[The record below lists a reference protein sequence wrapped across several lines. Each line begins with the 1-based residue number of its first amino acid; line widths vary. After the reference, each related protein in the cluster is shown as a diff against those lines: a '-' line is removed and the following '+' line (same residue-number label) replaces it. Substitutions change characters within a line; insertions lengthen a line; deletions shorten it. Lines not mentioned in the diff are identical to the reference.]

1 MAPRGRGG
9 YIASMHRTLA
19 RALVSATLIAV
30 IGGGG
35 GGLPALDALLYHR
48 SGDAAEALRPHY
60 EATSGCHVDRCLIR
74 SPAQETRYLPAP
86 LPAKLV
92 SLPPEDT
99 ASRPSSDSVRPRLLS
114 HPRHSRA
121 PPVPSVG

>member
-35 GGLPALDALLYHR
+35 GGLASLDVLLFHRSGVGAEALRAHFEATSACHGDHCTILSTASEPRSAPGLTAAGLPSAP
-48 SGDAAEALRPHY
+48 SGDAAL
-60 EATSGCHVDRCLIR
+60 
-74 SPAQETRYLPAP
+74 
-86 LPAKLV
+86 
-92 SLPPEDT
+92 LPPRG
-99 ASRPSSDSVRPRLLS
+99 ALHGFVLPPL
-114 HPRHSRA
+114 HFSRA
-121 PPVPSVG
+121 PPTDR